1 MAKKDNDALRQIKSL
16 LSELEQE
23 DKVQY
28 EMLLTILQEVYMEYN
43 SGQKRNIEKKLY
55 DIINGAVS
63 FKVKY

>member
-1 MAKKDNDALRQIKSL
+1 MAKKDNDALKQIKSL
-16 LSELEQE
+16 LSELEKE

-55 DIINGAVS
+55 DIVDAAVS
-63 FKVKY
+63 FKIKK

>member
-1 MAKKDNDALRQIKSL
+1 MAKKDNDALKQIKSL
-16 LSELEQE
+16 LSELEKD

-55 DIINGAVS
+55 DIIDAAVS
-63 FKVKY
+63 FKIKN